1 MMRMLILT
9 CGASLLATAP
19 AAAAQQSA
27 STPAITVIA
36 VPPMTTPDPG
46 AKGNEMLAIA
56 WQATQLIVSDLRS
69 TSDVMPLPANQKD
82 YYSFPEVT
90 APAFPKWR
98 SAGAKALLT
107 GFVQSRPDGR
117 LTFGCYAYDTVTG
130 REVARKGFVVAVDE
144 WRRAAHKCAGLAYTA
159 ATGAPGV
166 FDTRIAYVARSGVG
180 EAQVR
185 RVAVMDSDGSGHNF
199 LTAGDSIV
207 MSPRLS
213 PGGNQVAFVSYVGG
227 KPAVRLSNLES
238 GLQRTLVDGEAITF
252 APRFSPDGTR
262 IAFSMMNGANAD
274 IYVASSGGGVP
285 QRLTTSPGIDTAPAF
300 SPDGQQILFES
311 DRSGSP
317 QLYVMNADGSGQRR
331 LSFGGGWYSAPEM
344 SPDGQ
349 WIAFTRRATDGLRI
363 GVMSID
369 GTGERVL
376 STGPSDD
383 SPTWAANSR
392 ELLFQRADAVG
403 RSAIYR
409 QTVEGGPAQ
418 KLVTPQDGSDPDWSA
433 PRD

>member
-1 MMRMLILT
+1 MMRTSIIISAALLV
-9 CGASLLATAP
+9 ASAP
-19 AAAAQQSA
+19 ALAQR
-27 STPAITVIA
+27 PAITVVA
-36 VPPMTTPDPG
+36 VPPMTTPDTG
-46 AKGNEMLAIA
+46 TKGNETLAIA
-56 WQATQLIVSDLRS
+56 WQATQLIVSDLRAS
-69 TSDVMPLPANQKD
+69 SDVMPLPANQKD

-90 APAFPKWR
+90 APTFSKWR
-98 SAGAKALLT
+98 AAGAKALLT

-117 LTFGCYAYDTVTG
+117 LTFGCYAYNTITG
-130 REVARKGFVVAVDE
+130 REVARKGFVVAAGD

-166 FDTRIAYVARSGVG
+166 FDTRIAYVARSGAG

-185 RVAVMDSDGSGHNF
+185 RVAVMDSDGFGHNF
-199 LTAGDSIV
+199 LTSGDTMV

-227 KPAVRLSNLES
+227 KPAVRLADLE
-238 GLQRTLVDGEAITF
+238 GGAQRTLVNGEAITF
-252 APRFSPDGTR
+252 APRFSPDGAR
-262 IAFSMMNGANAD
+262 IAFTMMNGANAD

-300 SPDGQQILFES
+300 SPDGRQILFES

-317 QLYVMNADGSGQRR
+317 QLYVMNADGSSQRR
-331 LSFGGGWYSAPEM
+331 LSFGGSWYSAPEM

-363 GVMSID
+363 GVMRAD
-369 GTGERVL
+369 GTDERVL
-376 STGPSDD
+376 STGPTDD

-392 ELLFQRADAVG
+392 ELLFQRTDTAG

-409 QTVEGGPAQ
+409 QAIEGGSAQ
-418 KLVTPQDGSDPDWSA
+418 QLVTPQDGSDPDWSA

>member
-1 MMRMLILT
+1 MMRTSNILV
-9 CGASLLATAP
+9 AALLL
-19 AAAAQQSA
+19 A
-27 STPAITVIA
+27 STPAAAQKAAITVVA
-36 VPPMTTPDPG
+36 VPPMTTPDTG
-46 AKGNEMLAIA
+46 DKGNETLAVA
-56 WQATQLIVSDLRS
+56 WQATQLIVSDLRAS
-69 TSDVMPLPANQKD
+69 SDVMPLPASQRD

-90 APAFPKWR
+90 APTFSKWR
-98 SAGAKALLT
+98 AAGAKVLLT

-130 REVARKGFVVAVDE
+130 REVSRKGFVVAQGD

-166 FDTRIAYVARSGVG
+166 FDTRIAYVARSGAG

-199 LTAGDSIV
+199 LTSGDTIV

-227 KPAVRLSNLES
+227 RPAIRLADLE
-238 GLQRTLVDGEAITF
+238 GGAQRSLVNGEAITF
-252 APRFSPDGTR
+252 SPRFSPDGAR
-262 IAFSMMNGANAD
+262 IAFSMMDGANAD

-285 QRLTTSPGIDTAPAF
+285 QRLTTSPGIDTTPAF
-300 SPDGQQILFES
+300 SPDGRQILFES
-311 DRSGSP
+311 DRSGAP

-349 WIAFTRRATDGLRI
+349 WVAFTRRATDGLRI
-363 GVMSID
+363 GVMRAD
-369 GTGERVL
+369 GTDERVL

-392 ELLFQRADAVG
+392 ELLFQRTDAVG

-409 QTVEGGPAQ
+409 QTVEGGTAQ